1 MTMAMERGPGGPLF
15 LYGDAIIVAEFPF
28 SRLRHKALA
37 RSIILVCAI
46 E

>member
-1 MTMAMERGPGGPLF
+1 MILATEKGPGGPLF
-15 LYGDAIIVAEFPF
+15 LYGNAIIVAEFPF
-28 SRLRHKALA
+28 SRLRHKTLA